1 VKIEFWGIYQMFS
14 KRFEPLKNWRKNS
27 MWSCSQFY
35 NLNSVGNWKWTQW
48 EKLFIM
54 INSSTIP
61 SFNIFWHQDGLRFVF
76 WNWSKVWIIGK
87 NVVHRIGPNPYLQY
101 QPNRLNWPEP
111 TGQTAAAL
119 TCKPHTAVRTTA
131 AIGGRCFPSSTALA
145 TVFPAS
151 AHRLSPHP
159 RALTVP
165 IHCCPWGSPRSQP
178 LFCFLTPRSPASALL
193 RAALRLA

>member
-1 VKIEFWGIYQMFS
+1 
-14 KRFEPLKNWRKNS
+14 
-27 MWSCSQFY
+27 
-35 NLNSVGNWKWTQW
+35 
-48 EKLFIM
+48 
-54 INSSTIP
+54 
-61 SFNIFWHQDGLRFVF
+61 
-76 WNWSKVWIIGK
+76 
-87 NVVHRIGPNPYLQY
+87 VHRIGPNPYLQY
-101 QPNRLNWPEP
+101 QPNRLNRPEP

-131 AIGGRCFPSSTALA
+131 AIGCRCFPPSTALA

-193 RAALRLA
+193 RAALRLAHMSYQRKRLKHLVRLLLELPSYARLKLPL